1 MKHMGTYSVVLGPNT
16 KQLWVYDEEND
27 TFIDPPAAVLEAL
40 DEEYDWLDW
49 EGKEEALQAI
59 LDEDEPDWL
68 FDEEYIYD
76 AEEFDI

>member
-1 MKHMGTYSVVLGPNT
+1 MGTYSVVLGPNT

-40 DEEYDWLDW
+40 DKEYDWLDW

-76 AEEFDI
+76 AEEFEI